1 MPVITLSRELGSRG
15 DDIAVAV
22 AERLDLRLVGR
33 DLLNQAA
40 RQAGVPEVALAE
52 IDELGLLG
60 VKPSRE
66 ALQRYRLTVEEVM
79 RELADAGN
87 VMLVG
92 RGSQIVL
99 AGRAG
104 VLHVRVI
111 APRAERV
118 RCVQERC
125 QCPPRRQPPGSTPP
139 ISARAGYLRRS
150 YGVRWDDPTAVRP
163 GAEHGALERWR
174 ARRICSA
181 WRRNRRPRLPA
192 RRARCRHDHRGART
206 VLPPRRGRVR
216 PHPGFLRH
224 PVAI

>member
-15 DDIAVAV
+15 DDIAVGIA
-22 AERLDLRLVGR
+22 AKLNLRLVGR

-66 ALQRYRLTVEEVM
+66 ALRRYCLTVEGVM
-79 RELADAGN
+79 SGLANSGN

-99 AGRAG
+99 AGRPGA
-104 VLHVRVI
+104 LHVRII
-111 APRAERV
+111 APHAERV

-125 QCPPRRQPPGSTPP
+125 RVSAEAAAARIDASDR
-139 ISARAGYLRRS
+139 ARASYLRRN
-150 YGVRWDDPTAVRP
+150 YGARWDDPELYDLILNTARLTVESAVDLLYLAAQQVAAAVGEVR
-163 GAEHGALERWR
+163 A
-174 ARRICSA
+174 
-181 WRRNRRPRLPA
+181 
-192 RRARCRHDHRGART
+192 
-206 VLPPRRGRVR
+206 
-216 PHPGFLRH
+216 
-224 PVAI
+224 

>member
-1 MPVITLSRELGSRG
+1 MPIITLSRELGSRG

-22 AERLDLRLVGR
+22 AERLKLRLIGR

-66 ALQRYRLTVEEVM
+66 ALQHYRSTVEEVM
-79 RELADAGN
+79 RGLADAGN

-104 VLHVRVI
+104 VLHVRII

-118 RCVQERC
+118 RYVQERC
-125 QCPPRRQPPGSTPP
+125 HVTAEAAAARIDASDH
-139 ISARAGYLRRS
+139 ARAGYLRRS
-150 YGVRWDDPTAVRP
+150 YGARWDDPLLYDLLLNMAHLTVESAVD
-163 GAEHGALERWR
+163 LL
-174 ARRICSA
+174 C
-181 WRRNRRPRLPA
+181 
-192 RRARCRHDHRGART
+192 
-206 VLPPRRGRVR
+206 
-216 PHPGFLRH
+216 
-224 PVAI
+224 VAAQQAAAAAGEMGMVQA

>member
-1 MPVITLSRELGSRG
+1 MPIITLSRELGSRG
-15 DDIAVAV
+15 DDIAVAL
-22 AERLDLRLVGR
+22 AEKLNLRLVGR

-79 RELADAGN
+79 RGLADAGN

-104 VLHVRVI
+104 VLHVRI
-111 APRAERV
+111 MAPRAERV
-118 RCVQERC
+118 RCVQKRC
-125 QCPPRRQPPGSTPP
+125 HVPAEAAAARIDASDH
-139 ISARAGYLRRS
+139 ARAGYLRRS
-150 YGVRWDDPTAVRP
+150 YGARWDDPMLYDVILNTAHLTVESAADLLCRTAQQIAVAS
-163 GAEHGALERWR
+163 GAGGE
-174 ARRICSA
+174 
-181 WRRNRRPRLPA
+181 
-192 RRARCRHDHRGART
+192 
-206 VLPPRRGRVR
+206 VL
-216 PHPGFLRH
+216 
-224 PVAI
+224 A

>member
-1 MPVITLSRELGSRG
+1 MPIITLSRELGSRG

-22 AERLDLRLVGR
+22 AEKLDLRLVGR

-79 RELADAGN
+79 RGLADAGN

-104 VLHVRVI
+104 VLRVRII
-111 APRAERV
+111 APRTERA

-125 QCPPRRQPPGSTPP
+125 HVSAEAAAARIDASDR
-139 ISARAGYLRRS
+139 ARAGYLRRS
-150 YGVRWDDPTAVRP
+150 YGARWDDPMWYDLALNMAHLTVENAVDLLCVAAQQAAAAA
-163 GAEHGALERWR
+163 GETG
-174 ARRICSA
+174 
-181 WRRNRRPRLPA
+181 
-192 RRARCRHDHRGART
+192 T
-206 VLPPRRGRVR
+206 VQ
-216 PHPGFLRH
+216 
-224 PVAI
+224 A

>member
-1 MPVITLSRELGSRG
+1 MPIITLSRELGSRG
-15 DDIAVAV
+15 DDIAVGV
-22 AERLDLRLVGR
+22 TEKLNLRLVGR

-66 ALQRYRLTVEEVM
+66 ALQRYRSTVEGVM
-79 RELADAGN
+79 SGLADAGN

-104 VLHVRVI
+104 VLHVRII
-111 APRAERV
+111 APLAMRA

-125 QCPPRRQPPGSTPP
+125 HVSAEAAAARIEASDR
-139 ISARAGYLRRS
+139 ARAGYLRRT
-150 YGVRWDDPTAVRP
+150 YGARWDDPMLYALTLNTARLAVEN
-163 GAEHGALERWR
+163 AVDLLCLA
-174 ARRICSA
+174 AQQAASA
-181 WRRNRRPRLPA
+181 GGDVGKVQA
-192 RRARCRHDHRGART
+192 
-206 VLPPRRGRVR
+206 
-216 PHPGFLRH
+216 
-224 PVAI
+224 

>member
-1 MPVITLSRELGSRG
+1 MPIITLSRELGSRG
-15 DDIAVAV
+15 DDIAVTV
-22 AERLDLRLVGR
+22 AERLNLRLVGR

-60 VKPSRE
+60 VKPSRD

-79 RELADAGN
+79 RGLAHAGN

-104 VLHVRVI
+104 VLHVRII

-125 QCPPRRQPPGSTPP
+125 HVSTEAAAAR
-139 ISARAGYLRRS
+139 IDASDHARAGYLRRS
-150 YGVRWDDPTAVRP
+150 YDARWDDPMLYDLILNMAHLTV
-163 GAEHGALERWR
+163 E
-174 ARRICSA
+174 SA
-181 WRRNRRPRLPA
+181 ANLLCVA
-192 RRARCRHDHRGART
+192 AQQAAAATGEMGT
-206 VLPPRRGRVR
+206 VQ
-216 PHPGFLRH
+216 
-224 PVAI
+224 A

>member
-1 MPVITLSRELGSRG
+1 MPIITLSRELGSRG

-22 AERLDLRLVGR
+22 TEKLGLRLVGR

-66 ALQRYRLTVEEVM
+66 ALQRYRSTVEGVM
-79 RELADAGN
+79 SGLADAGN

-99 AGRAG
+99 AGRVG
-104 VLHVRVI
+104 VLHVRIV
-111 APRAERV
+111 APPTVRA

-125 QCPPRRQPPGSTPP
+125 HVSAEAAAARIEVSDR
-139 ISARAGYLRRS
+139 ARAGYLRRT
-150 YGVRWDDPTAVRP
+150 YGARWDDPELYDLTLNTARLTVK
-163 GAEHGALERWR
+163 
-174 ARRICSA
+174 SA
-181 WRRNRRPRLPA
+181 ADLLCLA
-192 RRARCRHDHRGART
+192 AQQAASAGTDVGK
-206 VLPPRRGRVR
+206 VQV
-216 PHPGFLRH
+216 
-224 PVAI
+224 

>member
-22 AERLDLRLVGR
+22 AEKLNLRLVGR

-66 ALQRYRLTVEEVM
+66 ALQRYRSTVEEVM
-79 RELADAGN
+79 RGLADTGN

-104 VLHVRVI
+104 VLHLRII

-125 QCPPRRQPPGSTPP
+125 HVSAEAAVARIDASDR
-139 ISARAGYLRRS
+139 ARAGYLRRS
-150 YGVRWDDPTAVRP
+150 YEARWDDPMLYDLVLNMAHLTVESAVDMLCV
-163 GAEHGALERWR
+163 A
-174 ARRICSA
+174 ARQA
-181 WRRNRRPRLPA
+181 A
-192 RRARCRHDHRGART
+192 AADGETGMVQA
-206 VLPPRRGRVR
+206 
-216 PHPGFLRH
+216 
-224 PVAI
+224 

>member
-1 MPVITLSRELGSRG
+1 MSIITLSRELGSRG
-15 DDIAVAV
+15 DAIGVCV
-22 AERLDLRLVGR
+22 AEKLNLRLVGR

-79 RELADAGN
+79 RGLADAGN

-99 AGRAG
+99 AGCAG
-104 VLHVRVI
+104 VLHIRII

-125 QCPPRRQPPGSTPP
+125 HVSVEAAAARIDASDR
-139 ISARAGYLRRS
+139 ARAGYLRRS
-150 YGVRWDDPTAVRP
+150 YGARWDEPMLYDLILNTAHWSV
-163 GAEHGALERWR
+163 E
-174 ARRICSA
+174 SA
-181 WRRNRRPRLPA
+181 VDLLCLA
-192 RRARCRHDHRGART
+192 VQQAAAAAGEVGKVQA
-206 VLPPRRGRVR
+206 
-216 PHPGFLRH
+216 
-224 PVAI
+224 

>member
-1 MPVITLSRELGSRG
+1 MSIITLSRELGSRG
-15 DDIAVAV
+15 DDIAVGV
-22 AERLDLRLVGR
+22 AEKLNLRLVGR

-79 RELADAGN
+79 RGLVDAGN
-87 VMLVG
+87 VLLVG

-99 AGRAG
+99 AGCAG
-104 VLHVRVI
+104 VLHIRII

-125 QCPPRRQPPGSTPP
+125 HV
-139 ISARAGYLRRS
+139 SAEAAAARIDASDRMRAGYLRRS
-150 YGVRWDDPTAVRP
+150 YGAHWDEPMLYDLLLNTAHWSV
-163 GAEHGALERWR
+163 E
-174 ARRICSA
+174 SA
-181 WRRNRRPRLPA
+181 VDLLCLAAQQAAAPA
-192 RRARCRHDHRGART
+192 GK
-206 VLPPRRGRVR
+206 VQP
-216 PHPGFLRH
+216 
-224 PVAI
+224 

>member
-1 MPVITLSRELGSRG
+1 MPIITLSRELGSRG

-22 AERLDLRLVGR
+22 AEKLNLRLVGR

-66 ALQRYRLTVEEVM
+66 ALQRYRSTVEGVM
-79 RELADAGN
+79 SDLADSGN

-99 AGRAG
+99 AGRPG
-104 VLHVRVI
+104 VLHIRII
-111 APRAERV
+111 APHAVRV

-125 QCPPRRQPPGSTPP
+125 HVSAEAAAARIDASDR
-139 ISARAGYLRRS
+139 ARAGYLRRS
-150 YGVRWDDPTAVRP
+150 YGARWDDPLLYDLVLNTA
-163 GAEHGALERWR
+163 HL
-174 ARRICSA
+174 
-181 WRRNRRPRLPA
+181 
-192 RRARCRHDHRGART
+192 T
-206 VLPPRRGRVR
+206 VENAVDLLCLAAQQAAGEMGTVQ
-216 PHPGFLRH
+216 
-224 PVAI
+224 A

>member
-1 MPVITLSRELGSRG
+1 MPIITLSRELGSRG

-22 AERLDLRLVGR
+22 AEKLNLRLVGR

-79 RELADAGN
+79 RSLVDAGN
-87 VMLVG
+87 IMVVG

-99 AGRAG
+99 VERAG
-104 VLHVRVI
+104 VLHVRII
-111 APRAERV
+111 APRVERV

-125 QCPPRRQPPGSTPP
+125 HVSAEAAAARIDASDR
-139 ISARAGYLRRS
+139 ARAGYLRRS
-150 YGVRWDDPTAVRP
+150 YDARWDDPMLYDLILNMAHLTV
-163 GAEHGALERWR
+163 E
-174 ARRICSA
+174 SA
-181 WRRNRRPRLPA
+181 ADLLCVA
-192 RRARCRHDHRGART
+192 AQQAAAATGEMVT
-206 VLPPRRGRVR
+206 VQ
-216 PHPGFLRH
+216 
-224 PVAI
+224 A

>member
-22 AERLDLRLVGR
+22 AKKLNLRLVGR

-66 ALQRYRLTVEEVM
+66 ALQRYRSTVEGVM
-79 RELADAGN
+79 SDLADSDN

-99 AGRAG
+99 AGRPD
-104 VLHVRVI
+104 VLHIRIIAPHDVRVQ
-111 APRAERV
+111 R
-118 RCVQERC
+118 VQECCHVSAEVAVARIDASD
-125 QCPPRRQPPGSTPP
+125 G
-139 ISARAGYLRRS
+139 ARAGYLRRS
-150 YGVRWDDPTAVRP
+150 YGAQWDDPLLYDLVLNTA
-163 GAEHGALERWR
+163 HL
-174 ARRICSA
+174 
-181 WRRNRRPRLPA
+181 
-192 RRARCRHDHRGART
+192 T
-206 VLPPRRGRVR
+206 VENAVDLLCIAAQQAAGEMGMVQ
-216 PHPGFLRH
+216 
-224 PVAI
+224 A

>member
-1 MPVITLSRELGSRG
+1 MPIITLSRELGSRG

-22 AERLDLRLVGR
+22 AERLKLRLVGR

-79 RELADAGN
+79 RGLADASN
-87 VMLVG
+87 ILLVG

-104 VLHVRVI
+104 VLHVRIV

-125 QCPPRRQPPGSTPP
+125 HVSAEAAAARIDASD
-139 ISARAGYLRRS
+139 SARAGYLRRS
-150 YGVRWDDPTAVRP
+150 YGARWDDPLLYDLVLNTAHWSVES
-163 GAEHGALERWR
+163 AVDLLCR
-174 ARRICSA
+174 AA
-181 WRRNRRPRLPA
+181 QQA
-192 RRARCRHDHRGART
+192 AAAAGEMGT
-206 VLPPRRGRVR
+206 VE
-216 PHPGFLRH
+216 
-224 PVAI
+224 A